1 VALTPPIHRHAILPS
16 TQDVLHRMAEDG
28 APDGTVVVAEVQ
40 DGARGQRGRTWKA
53 PLGGLWMSVLVRPKG
68 AAAGEVLSL
77 RAGLAVARALAEYPS
92 LPPLALKWPNDL
104 MLGDRKVGGLL
115 CEARWRGSELWWVVI
130 GLGLNVAN
138 PVPAELVGQAATLAE
153 YDPTLT
159 PEALLG
165 PLATALG
172 ALGAAGPT
180 LTAEEREEF
189 ATRHWL
195 KGRRLSGPVEGVAGA
210 VAADGALLVALEEG
224 GMMPVRAASVTLA

>member
-1 VALTPPIHRHAILPS
+1 MALTPPIHRHAILPS

-53 PLGGLWMSVLVRPKG
+53 PLGGLWMSVLVRPKA

-104 MLGDRKVGGLL
+104 MLADRKVGGLL
-115 CEARWRGSELWWVVI
+115 CEARWRGSELWWVVL

-138 PVPAELVGQAATLAE
+138 AVPAELVGQAATLAE

-165 PLATALG
+165 PLAAALVALG
-172 ALGAAGPT
+172 TAGPT

-224 GMMPVRAASVTLA
+224 GVMPVRAASVTLA

>member
-1 VALTPPIHRHAILPS
+1 MSDLIHRHASLPS

-40 DGARGQRGRTWKA
+40 QGARGTRGRTWLA
-53 PLGGLWMSVLVRPKG
+53 PFGGLWMSVLVRPKA

-77 RAGLAVARALAEYPS
+77 RAGLAVARTLAAYSALPA
-92 LPPLALKWPNDL
+92 LGLKWPNDL
-104 MLGDRKVGGLL
+104 FLGDRKVGGLL

-138 PVPAELVGQAATLAE
+138 PVPAGLEGQAATLAE

-165 PLATALG
+165 PLAAALATLGDAG
-172 ALGAAGPT
+172 AT
-180 LTAEEREEF
+180 LTAEERQEF

-195 KGRRLSGPVEGVAGA
+195 KGRRLSGPVPGVAGA

-224 GMMPVRAASVTLA
+224 GTMAVRATSVVLA

>member
-1 VALTPPIHRHAILPS
+1 MTPPIHRHALLPS

-53 PLGGLWMSVLVRPKG
+53 PFGGLWMSVLVRPKA

-77 RAGLAVARALAEYPS
+77 RAGLAVARVLAAYPS

-138 PVPAELVGQAATLAE
+138 AVPAELVGQAATLAE
-153 YDPTLT
+153 YDNTLT
-159 PEALLG
+159 PEALLT
-165 PLATALG
+165 PLAEALAG
-172 ALGAAGPT
+172 LGSAGPT
-180 LTAEEREEF
+180 LTAEERSEF
-189 ATRHWL
+189 TTRHWL
-195 KGRRLSGPVEGVAGA
+195 KGKRLSGPVEGVAGPIG
-210 VAADGALLVALEEG
+210 ADGALMIALDEG
-224 GMMPVRAASVTLA
+224 GQMPIRAASVVLE

>member
-1 VALTPPIHRHAILPS
+1 MALTPPIHRHAILPS

-53 PLGGLWMSVLVRPKG
+53 PLGGLWMSVLVRPKA

-92 LPPLALKWPNDL
+92 LPPLGLKWPNDL
-104 MLGDRKVGGLL
+104 MLADRKVGGLL

-138 PVPAELVGQAATLAE
+138 AVPAELVGQAATLAE

-165 PLATALG
+165 PLAAALVALG
-172 ALGAAGPT
+172 TAGPT

-224 GMMPVRAASVTLA
+224 GVMPVRAASVTLA